1 MKRHLLI
8 MLLLVFVGSIFT
20 KAQRADYNVIPLPK
34 EVKVNDSQVFTLSQG
49 MGVSFD
55 ASNPEIYRNVL
66 FMCEWVKEMTG
77 IELRLTP
84 NDKKAA
90 IRMSLDL
97 SSEKEDNVAE
107 LTEQQQEAYRI
118 KVDKKGVVIQA
129 RKPVGFFRAAQTLRK
144 ALPVIKGGT

>member
-1 MKRHLLI
+1 

-77 IELRLTP
+77 IDFT
-84 NDKKAA
+84 
-90 IRMSLDL
+90 S
-97 SSEKEDNVAE
+97 
-107 LTEQQQEAYRI
+107 
-118 KVDKKGVVIQA
+118 
-129 RKPVGFFRAAQTLRK
+129 
-144 ALPVIKGGT
+144 